1 MVRCA
6 VLEGPGPR
14 RARTPSKGIIPDFA
28 DLSTTNLGLG
38 TPSLIKAVFSPRRER
53 IQKNLFMRP
62 AWDGVAN
69 VLTLFRQSMT
79 TAIIMLAK
87 KMTREQRLPFEVSID
102 PFFSE
107 GNMAYLRRGIAALDA
122 GQGVHKTMAE
132 LERMEREGHYD

>member
-1 MVRCA
+1 MAQTTISVRMDEN
-6 VLEGPGPR
+6 LKR
-14 RARTPSKGIIPDFA
+14 DFDKICD
-28 DLSTTNLGLG
+28 DLGMT
-38 TPSLIKAVFSPRRER
+38 
-53 IQKNLFMRP
+53 
-62 AWDGVAN
+62 
-69 VLTLFRQSMT
+69 MT

-132 LERMEREGHYD
+132 LERMERE